1 MSVAFGIISATALLI
16 GGRLLAQA
24 TRDTGLDLEE
34 MENPEPPA
42 RPLAAWGEGEQE
54 EAEAATQLE
63 AYHKATHRGDFEQ
76 DMLKAIRGH

>member
-1 MSVAFGIISATALLI
+1 MSVAFGIITATTLLI
-16 GGRLLAQA
+16 GGHLLVQA

-34 MENPEPPA
+34 MENPILPA
-42 RPLAAWGEGEQE
+42 RPLAAWGECEQE
-54 EAEAATQLE
+54 EAEAAMQLE